1 MFALQKQL
9 LSQNNFRNFVLSCVL
24 AMFGNGLTYIS
35 MIWVL
40 LQIEN
45 TVAST
50 AMLMTAFWLPNVI
63 LGPFAGTLV
72 DRFDRRK
79 LLIVCNCIRGIIL
92 CLFSLLLMMHFS
104 AVLIYIL
111 AAFSGMVLA
120 FYVPAAIS
128 FVREVVEEPQLLA
141 ANAII
146 DIGYELGAVLG
157 MGVAGLLLAVFS
169 ASGCFLINGFCYLLA
184 SVLVYFAPTTYKI
197 KCSSHQESL
206 KLQFIAGARYIAR
219 RRTLMLMYLL
229 QGIFFVSY
237 MTAPVLLAPFAKSV
251 LHADVLHFGIL
262 EAVLSIGIVAG
273 GLLTPWFVNK
283 FGAQNIILWQII
295 VGLTGF
301 FGFSH
306 SVLFQWAVL
315 FHLLIGIS
323 FSMWALLTTM
333 AQEMTA
339 LSYQGRVQSIFNSVS
354 GAVILIFYYMLGHMQ
369 RYRIESLYNIQIVL
383 YVLAIFVF
391 IFQWRARTRQQVSV
405 DMTG

>member
-219 RRTLMLMYLL
+219 RRTLMLMYVL

-273 GLLTPWFVNK
+273 GVLTPWFVNK

-339 LSYQGRVQSIFNSVS
+339 LSYQGRVQSIFNSFS

-383 YVLAIFVF
+383 YVLAILVF

>member
-9 LSQNNFRNFVLSCVL
+9 LLQNNFRNFVLSCVL

-79 LLIVCNCIRGIIL
+79 LLIVCNSIRGIIL

-104 AVLIYIL
+104 AVLIYLL

-128 FVREVVEEPQLLA
+128 FVREVVEESQLLS
-141 ANAII
+141 ANAVI

-157 MGVAGLLLAVFS
+157 MGAAGLLLAVFS
-169 ASGCFLINGFCYLLA
+169 ASGCFFINGFCYLLA
-184 SVLVYFAPTTYKI
+184 AVLVYFSPTRYKI
-197 KCSSHQESL
+197 KRSPQQESF
-206 KLQFIAGARYIAR
+206 KQQFIAGARYIAQ

-251 LHADVLHFGIL
+251 LHADVLRFGLL
-262 EAVLSIGIVAG
+262 EAVLSVGIVEE
-273 GLLTPWFVNK
+273 V
-283 FGAQNIILWQII
+283 
-295 VGLTGF
+295 
-301 FGFSH
+301 
-306 SVLFQWAVL
+306 
-315 FHLLIGIS
+315 
-323 FSMWALLTTM
+323 
-333 AQEMTA
+333 
-339 LSYQGRVQSIFNSVS
+339 Y
-354 GAVILIFYYMLGHMQ
+354 
-369 RYRIESLYNIQIVL
+369 
-383 YVLAIFVF
+383 
-391 IFQWRARTRQQVSV
+391 
-405 DMTG
+405 

>member
-169 ASGCFLINGFCYLLA
+169 ASGCFL
-184 SVLVYFAPTTYKI
+184 
-197 KCSSHQESL
+197 
-206 KLQFIAGARYIAR
+206 
-219 RRTLMLMYLL
+219 
-229 QGIFFVSY
+229 
-237 MTAPVLLAPFAKSV
+237 
-251 LHADVLHFGIL
+251 
-262 EAVLSIGIVAG
+262 
-273 GLLTPWFVNK
+273 
-283 FGAQNIILWQII
+283 
-295 VGLTGF
+295 
-301 FGFSH
+301 
-306 SVLFQWAVL
+306 
-315 FHLLIGIS
+315 
-323 FSMWALLTTM
+323 
-333 AQEMTA
+333 
-339 LSYQGRVQSIFNSVS
+339 
-354 GAVILIFYYMLGHMQ
+354 
-369 RYRIESLYNIQIVL
+369 
-383 YVLAIFVF
+383 
-391 IFQWRARTRQQVSV
+391 
-405 DMTG
+405 